1 MSISTSRTQRVLAL
15 LPLLVLVLALAQ
27 SAVGPGIAVTA
38 TAWAQD
44 APKPPADIDV
54 TIKTTEEH
62 WYLSPIWLG
71 IGAAVLIGVVALLV
85 AGSRNTTTVVK

>member
-1 MSISTSRTQRVLAL
+1 MRFPVSRTQRVVAL
-15 LPLLVLVLALAQ
+15 LPLLVLALALAQ
-27 SAVGPGIAVTA
+27 SAVGSGVAVTA

-44 APKPPADIDV
+44 APKPPADVDV

-85 AGSRNTTTVVK
+85 AGSRNSTTVVK